1 MAISVSDGSATY
13 VMGEKPPPLVYT
25 FQDSAGTAINLTGY
39 TAKFVI
45 KEHDGAAQTFNA
57 VVSAPTSGQ
66 VTYAWAG
73 TEWPTA
79 GHYEAEFVVGNT
91 TNRYNSL
98 KLTFNVRLPVGI
110 EPNI

>member
-1 MAISVSDGSATY
+1 MTCESPIQLGTFTA
-13 VMGEKPPPLVYT
+13 GEKPAPLTYT
-25 FQDSAGTAINLTGY
+25 FLDFDGTVINLTGY